1 MVAFEVFRALGIEVS
16 IRPVLDHI
24 SKHDELDFDDES
36 NRGLRAHDF
45 IGDELTEP
53 LHTWMEVGTF
63 NTIKDVYDIYSR
75 EKVAW
80 INGPMTGTENVQLLY
95 AAVRLNSWSV

>member
-24 SKHDELDFDDES
+24 SKHDELDSDDES
-36 NRGLRAHDF
+36 NRELRAHDF

-53 LHTWMEVGTF
+53 LHTGLEVGNY
-63 NTIKDVYDIYSR
+63 NTIEDLYDIYSR
-75 EKVAW
+75 DKIAW
-80 INGPMTGTENVQLLY
+80 INGPTTGTENVQLLF
-95 AAVRLNSWSV
+95 ATVRLNSWRV

>member
-24 SKHDELDFDDES
+24 SNDS
-36 NRGLRAHDF
+36 NRELRAHDF

-53 LHTWMEVGTF
+53 IQTGMEVG
-63 NTIKDVYDIYSR
+63 NSSTIQDLYDTYSR

-80 INGPMTGTENVQLLY
+80 INGPLMGTENVQLLF
-95 AAVRLNSWSV
+95 ATVRLNS

>member
-24 SKHDELDFDDES
+24 SKHDELDSDDDS
-36 NRGLRAHDF
+36 NRELRAHDF

-53 LHTWMEVGTF
+53 IQTGMEVG
-63 NTIKDVYDIYSR
+63 NSSTIQDLYDTYSR

-80 INGPMTGTENVQLLY
+80 INGPLMGTENVQLLF
-95 AAVRLNSWSV
+95 ATVRLNS

>member
-16 IRPVLDHI
+16 IRPVLDRI
-24 SKHDELDFDDES
+24 SKHDELDFEDES
-36 NRGLRAHDF
+36 NRELCAYDF

-53 LHTWMEVGTF
+53 LHTGMEVVNC
-63 NTIKDVYDIYSR
+63 NTMEEVYDIYSR

-80 INGPMTGTENVQLLY
+80 INGPMTGTENVQLLF
-95 AAVRLNSWSV
+95 ATVRLNSWSV